1 MKLTVTGKLPRI
13 GSISSS
19 SVKEGSHS
27 TSTSNSNSTS
37 NININS
43 RMRPGVQEAIRVL
56 ANDYDLPGPFTVLQG
71 MTGDGMANSIN
82 TMPDIVIDAQDC
94 DQDDIHNDNDEDGG
108 ALSIHSNSN
117 NLGHNSDTMEGEDHS
132 SFASETSS
140 LEVITHSQANAAS
153 ASMSMPLSLSL
164 SPQRRSSRS
173 RYNRRG
179 LTQKLA
185 LEQAQEIKKMTLSP
199 RRDDQPKTGLH
210 LPLPPGVPGLGF
222 NSILPPVGI
231 HLSPRN
237 SDSFIMI
244 NGKLGNTTTI
254 GENANTTN
262 ENENASQDSISPA
275 SSEGSDSKIDIG
287 RVSPTL
293 SRYGTISSENRK
305 AIQQWNRHC
314 RTEEKLKCDEL
325 CMHLTA
331 SVTSGSSTRSGSGT
345 GASSLYKHQWW
356 KGKRHHCLYVF
367 DTLPEFITGP
377 NGVFLLKNNVKLG
390 NVIGELTPGTTIM
403 GVQKFTLENPNINK
417 EKSRNPHEGVVEVLQ
432 IESPLMGYVVCSVD
446 GYPFIGSGLPS
457 AYTEPDVWLWKV
469 MCTNGAYVRQ
479 GLELTSVHVDTIP
492 FGSFVRVT
500 RKTINA
506 MGLTR
511 LQIEAYVTKK
521 SEKLSDE
528 ASKVSGSGSGNKGG
542 ISSAIRSFS
551 SMRRNSNASTSTST
565 EVKMEKRKIVGWIS
579 EGLNPL
585 SGQTGPIVKSI
596 PFPVPA
602 QFRITLPDGAV
613 IRQDVELSSNQIGH
627 APRRS
632 ILTIVGQ
639 EYSENPTDQCIQRLQ
654 LAGGGGWV
662 SVALNRP
669 LPSSQISVLEQIG
682 IDGAFDPNEAGLF
695 HIERQLMVIHE
706 YNMNISTPNEED
718 RLNIALVQR
727 SLRRM
732 GSCVSSINDDDDAN
746 STESSDNSGV
756 VNSSAPV
763 PALYRSGVA
772 EMGRTS
778 SLVSLKCGSKS
789 QKDEPCLICLA
800 EDRNATI
807 VHGETGH
814 IACCLACARLLKGRG
829 DKCPVCRL
837 PIDLIIQQFWA

>member
-1 MKLTVTGKLPRI
+1 
-13 GSISSS
+13 
-19 SVKEGSHS
+19 
-27 TSTSNSNSTS
+27 
-37 NININS
+37 
-43 RMRPGVQEAIRVL
+43 
-56 ANDYDLPGPFTVLQG
+56 
-71 MTGDGMANSIN
+71 
-82 TMPDIVIDAQDC
+82 
-94 DQDDIHNDNDEDGG
+94 
-108 ALSIHSNSN
+108 
-117 NLGHNSDTMEGEDHS
+117 
-132 SFASETSS
+132 
-140 LEVITHSQANAAS
+140 
-153 ASMSMPLSLSL
+153 
-164 SPQRRSSRS
+164 
-173 RYNRRG
+173 
-179 LTQKLA
+179 
-185 LEQAQEIKKMTLSP
+185 
-199 RRDDQPKTGLH
+199 
-210 LPLPPGVPGLGF
+210 
-222 NSILPPVGI
+222 
-231 HLSPRN
+231 
-237 SDSFIMI
+237 
-244 NGKLGNTTTI
+244 
-254 GENANTTN
+254 
-262 ENENASQDSISPA
+262 
-275 SSEGSDSKIDIG
+275 
-287 RVSPTL
+287 
-293 SRYGTISSENRK
+293 
-305 AIQQWNRHC
+305 
-314 RTEEKLKCDEL
+314 
-325 CMHLTA
+325 
-331 SVTSGSSTRSGSGT
+331 
-345 GASSLYKHQWW
+345 
-356 KGKRHHCLYVF
+356 
-367 DTLPEFITGP
+367 
-377 NGVFLLKNNVKLG
+377 
-390 NVIGELTPGTTIM
+390 
-403 GVQKFTLENPNINK
+403 
-417 EKSRNPHEGVVEVLQ
+417 
-432 IESPLMGYVVCSVD
+432 
-446 GYPFIGSGLPS
+446 
-457 AYTEPDVWLWKV
+457 
-469 MCTNGAYVRQ
+469 
-479 GLELTSVHVDTIP
+479 
-492 FGSFVRVT
+492 
-500 RKTINA
+500 
-506 MGLTR
+506 
-511 LQIEAYVTKK
+511 
-521 SEKLSDE
+521 
-528 ASKVSGSGSGNKGG
+528 
-542 ISSAIRSFS
+542 
-551 SMRRNSNASTSTST
+551 
-565 EVKMEKRKIVGWIS
+565 MEKRKIVGWIS

-746 STESSDNSGV
+746 STESPDNSGV